1 MTKEKQVRQ
10 MTDEGWGFEPLLSN
24 SSVKTS
30 GSENTTVKQ
39 RREHSNGCHF
49 MCIKLIAYK

>member
-10 MTDEGWGFEPLLSN
+10 MTAGWGFEPLLSN